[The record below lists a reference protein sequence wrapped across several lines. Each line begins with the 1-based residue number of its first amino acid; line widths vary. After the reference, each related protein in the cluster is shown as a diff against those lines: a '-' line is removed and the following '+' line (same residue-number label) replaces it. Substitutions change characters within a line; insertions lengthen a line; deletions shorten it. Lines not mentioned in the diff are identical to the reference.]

1 MFPLVAPG
9 VHPPHGPLGDPAVGT
24 WPLAECVRCAFSSA
38 YAKSRSAHFPL
49 RSEHQYWHCLPA
61 CLRRRTQSLVLLG
74 HLICS
79 PLVCVAGGVPG
90 PTRCFGCQSCPRWSA
105 SVWKWSCLL
114 PPHQAPAWTSP
125 SWSLQRSSG
134 GAGTCGPGGHVG
146 GCLHCAGGRV
156 WGDCFICTL
165 SRALSLVQLSCVGP
179 GG

>member
-38 YAKSRSAHFPL
+38 YAKSRSARFPL

-74 HLICS
+74 HLISS

-90 PTRCFGCQSCPRWSA
+90 PTPCVGYQSCPRWSA

-114 PPHQAPAWTSP
+114 PPPRHLHGQAQAGACKGAVVEWAHVVLGSMLVVAYTVPEGG
-125 SWSLQRSSG
+125 SG
-134 GAGTCGPGGHVG
+134 GTASSAPCPVH
-146 GCLHCAGGRV
+146 
-156 WGDCFICTL
+156 
-165 SRALSLVQLSCVGP
+165 
-179 GG
+179 